1 MPDRATQT
9 SSSGLALN
17 DRSRRLLLSKAA
29 AAPYYGHCAFN
40 DAGTAE
46 LEPLRAPSANSDE
59 VVEWLLAIGSPNEDS

>member
-17 DRSRRLLLSKAA
+17 DRSRRVSRSKAA
-29 AAPYYGHCAFN
+29 APYGHCAFN

-46 LEPLRAPSANSDE
+46 LEPLRDPSANSDD
-59 VVEWLLAIGSPNEDS
+59 VVEWLLALG